1 MVKQPLRVLDYFYA
15 QEEHMKGIMIQ
26 GTSSD
31 AGKSFLVT
39 ALCRIF
45 ADYGFKTCPFKS
57 QNMSNN
63 SYVTFDGYEIGR
75 AQGVQAEAAR
85 QEPNVFMNPILL
97 KPKNET
103 QSEIVLFGKVYE
115 TKEGKDYYKD
125 FSMDE
130 GMKAVRKSLE
140 YIENNYDAVV
150 IEGAGSP
157 VEMNLN
163 DREIVNMR
171 IAREA
176 DVPVILVTDIDRGG
190 SFGSIVG
197 TLELLGHD
205 RKRVKGIIF
214 NKFRGD
220 LSLFDDGVKFI
231 EEYTG
236 VKVLGVLP
244 YLKNIKIETE
254 DSLSTNHYYKS
265 CADKKVTI
273 GVVNMPFVSN
283 NTDIEI
289 FRHENDVEI
298 KTIEPFTDLSQFDA
312 VIIPGTKSTI
322 LDMQYLHEKGTAQK
336 IRDFYHSGGY
346 VFGICGGYQMLGEKI
361 NDDIM
366 ADNHTVTQINGLSL
380 LPVQTYFKNEK
391 TVRRVSGT
399 VIHKALKACKVSG
412 YEIHLGVTSQ
422 DDDKDYLPFIALE
435 DSVDGLA
442 DMNFKAAGTYMHN
455 IFHNDE
461 FRNNWLNLIRKSKGY
476 PDKAVISTDYL
487 KEEDYDTLAREVSQH
502 LDIEYIMNLVNRK

>member
-1 MVKQPLRVLDYFYA
+1 MR
-15 QEEHMKGIMIQ
+15 GIMIQ

-45 ADYGFKTCPFKS
+45 ANQGLKTCPFKS

-75 AQGVQAEAAR
+75 AQGVQAEAAKE
-85 QEPNVFMNPILL
+85 EPNVYMNPILL
-97 KPKNET
+97 KPKT
-103 QSEIVLFGKVYE
+103 DIQSEIVLMGKVFE
-115 TKEGKDYYKD
+115 SQEGKDYYKS
-125 FSMDE
+125 FTINE
-130 GMKAVRKSLE
+130 GICAVRKSLK
-140 YIENNYDAVV
+140 YIENNYDVIV

-163 DREIVNMR
+163 DTEIVNMR

-197 TLELLGHD
+197 TLELLGED
-205 RKRVKGIIF
+205 RKRIKGIIF

-236 VKVLGVLP
+236 IKVVGVMP
-244 YLKNIKIETE
+244 YLKDIKVENE
-254 DSLSTNHYYKS
+254 DNLSTNYYYKS
-265 CADKKVTI
+265 SKKEKVII

-289 FRHENDVEI
+289 FRYEDDVEI
-298 KTIEPFTDLSQFDA
+298 RAIDQFADFNFFDA

-322 LDMQYLHEKGTAQK
+322 QDMQYLHNMGISKK
-336 IRDFYHSGGY
+336 IKEFYQSGGY

-361 NDDIM
+361 FDDIM
-366 ADNHTVTQINGLSL
+366 VDSHSIAEIEGLSL
-380 LPVQTYFKNEK
+380 LPVQTHFKSVK
-391 TVRRVSGT
+391 TVKRVSGM
-399 VIHKALKACKVSG
+399 VIHRAFRGCKVSG
-412 YEIHLGVTSQ
+412 YEIHLGVTSSIEN
-422 DDDKDYLPFIALE
+422 DEFLPLMKIEDY
-435 DSVDGLA
+435 VDGLA
-442 DMNFKAAGTYMHN
+442 NRDFKVAGTYMHN

-476 PDKAVISTDYL
+476 FEKPMINTNTL
-487 KEEDYDTLAREVSQH
+487 KEEDYDNLAKEAYNH
-502 LDIEYIMNLVNRK
+502 LDVAYIMNLINENGGKRNEELC

>member
-1 MVKQPLRVLDYFYA
+1 MR
-15 QEEHMKGIMIQ
+15 GIMIQ

-45 ADYGFKTCPFKS
+45 ADYGLKTCPFKS

-75 AQGVQAEAAR
+75 AQGVQAEAAKE
-85 QEPNVFMNPILL
+85 EPNVYMNPILL
-97 KPKNET
+97 KPKKDT
-103 QSEIVLFGKVYE
+103 QSEIVLMGKVFE
-115 TKEGKDYYKD
+115 SQEGKDYYKN
-125 FSMDE
+125 FTLNE
-130 GMKAVRKSLE
+130 GIRAVRKSLE
-140 YIENNYDAVV
+140 YIENNYDVIV

-163 DREIVNMR
+163 ATEIVNMR

-197 TLELLGHD
+197 TLELLGDD
-205 RKRVKGIIF
+205 RKRIKGIIF

-236 VKVLGVLP
+236 IKVVGVMP
-244 YLKNIKIETE
+244 YLKNIKVENE
-254 DSLSTNHYYKS
+254 DNLSTDYYYKS
-265 CADKKVTI
+265 SKKEKVII

-289 FRHENDVEI
+289 FRYEDDVEI
-298 KTIEPFTDLSQFDA
+298 RAIDQFADFNLFDA

-322 LDMQYLHEKGTAQK
+322 QDMQYLHNMGISKK
-336 IRDFYHSGGY
+336 IKEFYQSGGY

-361 NDDIM
+361 SDDIM
-366 ADNHTVTQINGLSL
+366 VDSHSISEIEGLSL
-380 LPVQTYFKNEK
+380 LPVQTHFESEK
-391 TVRRVSGT
+391 TVKRVSGM
-399 VIHKALKACKVSG
+399 VIHQAFRGCKVSG
-412 YEIHLGVTSQ
+412 YEIHLGVTSPIEN
-422 DDDKDYLPFIALE
+422 DEFLPLMKIE
-435 DSVDGLA
+435 EYVDGLA
-442 DMNFKAAGTYMHN
+442 DRDFKVAGTYMHN

-476 PDKAVISTDYL
+476 SEKPVINTYSL
-487 KEEDYDTLAREVSQH
+487 KEEDYNNLAKEAYNY
-502 LDIEYIMNLVNRK
+502 LDVAYIMNLINENWGKKK

>member
-1 MVKQPLRVLDYFYA
+1 MR
-15 QEEHMKGIMIQ
+15 GIMIQ

-45 ADYGFKTCPFKS
+45 ADYGLKTCPFKS

-85 QEPNVFMNPILL
+85 EEPNVYMNPILL
-97 KPKNET
+97 KPKKDTE
-103 QSEIVLFGKVYE
+103 SEIVLLGKVFE
-115 TKEGKDYYKD
+115 SQEGKDYYKNFTLD
-125 FSMDE
+125 Q
-130 GMKAVRKSLE
+130 GIKAVRKSLE
-140 YIENNYDAVV
+140 YIENNYDVVV

-157 VEMNLN
+157 VEVNLN
-163 DREIVNMR
+163 DREIVNMK

-197 TLELLGHD
+197 TLELLGDD

-220 LSLFDDGVKFI
+220 ISLFDDGVKFI

-236 VKVLGVLP
+236 VKVVGVMP
-244 YLKNIKIETE
+244 YLKDIKIENE
-254 DSLSTNHYYKS
+254 DNLSTDYYYKS
-265 CADKKVTI
+265 SIKEKVII

-289 FRHENDVEI
+289 FRYENDVEI
-298 KTIEPFTDLSQFDA
+298 KAIDQFVDLNLFDA

-322 LDMQYLHEKGTAQK
+322 QDMQYLHDMGISEK
-336 IRDFYHSGGY
+336 IREFYNLGGY
-346 VFGICGGYQMLGEKI
+346 VFGICGGYQMLGERI
-361 NDDIM
+361 FDDM
-366 ADNHTVTQINGLSL
+366 MVDNHLIPQIEGLSI

-391 TVRRVSGT
+391 TVKRTSGI
-399 VIHKALKACKVSG
+399 VLHRAFKGCKVSG

-422 DDDKDYLPFIALE
+422 NANNEYLPFIEIE
-435 DSVDGLA
+435 DYVDGLA
-442 DMNFKAAGTYMHN
+442 DTDFKAAGTYMHN

-461 FRNNWLNLIRKSKGY
+461 FRNKWLNLIRKSKGY
-476 PDKAVISTDYL
+476 SEKPIINTDYL
-487 KEEDYDTLAREVSQH
+487 KEEDYDTLAKEVCKH
-502 LDIEYIMNLVNRK
+502 LDIAYIMDLINKN